1 MIANYGEVISP
12 RLSLPKKCAQ
22 ITPEAIVKNA
32 FPRPFIKPK
41 NHAWVPVLIKVDPMK
56 VITCKIK
63 PIPVIYFGLI
73 LSAQYPMNNEDIA
86 KAAERGMKYY
96 TASAYVNP

>member
-1 MIANYGEVISP
+1 MILIANYGAVISP

-22 ITPEAIVKNA
+22 ITLWAIVKNA

-41 NHAWVPVLIKVDPMK
+41 SQAWEPDLINVAPMK

-63 PIPVIYFGLI
+63 PIPVMYLGLI
-73 LSAQYPMNNEDIA
+73 LSAQYPTNNEDIA
-86 KAAERGMKYY
+86 KDAERGMKYC
-96 TASAYVNP
+96 TASA